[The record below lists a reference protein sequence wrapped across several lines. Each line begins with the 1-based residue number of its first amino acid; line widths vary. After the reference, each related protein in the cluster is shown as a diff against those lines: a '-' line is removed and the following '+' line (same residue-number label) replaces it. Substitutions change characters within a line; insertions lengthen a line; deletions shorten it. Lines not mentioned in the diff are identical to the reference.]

1 MFSTDLLIRDLNF
14 IDLSTDHVHT
24 PRPNLVYL
32 SVSNSLF
39 NRKRKWCRLKFMENS
54 DTMFSTDLL
63 ISDLNFIDL
72 STDHVHTP
80 RPNLVYL
87 SI

>member
-1 MFSTDLLIRDLNF
+1 
-14 IDLSTDHVHT
+14 
-24 PRPNLVYL
+24 
-32 SVSNSLF
+32 
-39 NRKRKWCRLKFMENS
+39 MENS